1 MLHVPLHI
9 TKVID
14 VGGVSLWVNNGI
26 SLAYTTATCM
36 NSGNQQD
43 DHAHENDCRHQSAPR
58 VSGEPSGN
66 NLILISKKRRYS
78 VGKTQEQQ
86 KRLINR

>member
-1 MLHVPLHI
+1 
-9 TKVID
+9 
-14 VGGVSLWVNNGI
+14 
-26 SLAYTTATCM
+26 M
-36 NSGNQQD
+36 NSRNQQD
-43 DHAHENDCRHQSAPR
+43 DHVHENDCGHQSAPR

-66 NLILISKKRRYS
+66 NLVLISKKRRYS